1 MEMSKIQVQPT
12 RRETGIKV
20 SSGKLY
26 GCKREWRLTS
36 IRGRLP
42 QERVINP
49 GYEMSIN
56 VFSIQ
61 VPTFTRLSYATD
73 RVRMGHGRRDIGV
86 RCDVTLRG
94 SWRVRYRTA
103 WHVASYRNDE
113 SADRHTYQKHVNGNA
128 YIKLLTEARVPHFRF
143 TTPSSRLSCGAVCL
157 GKVKSTRSTYRYVKK
172 AQG

>member
-1 MEMSKIQVQPT
+1 MSKIQVQPT

-86 RCDVTLRG
+86 RCAMRRYFEGVLTCTIQHSVACRILSER
-94 SWRVRYRTA
+94 RVCGP
-103 WHVASYRNDE
+103 
-113 SADRHTYQKHVNGNA
+113 TYQKHVNGNT
-128 YIKLLTEARVPHFRF
+128 YMKLLRGKTRVPHFRF
-143 TTPSSRLSCGAVCL
+143 VQFHPVVCRVGRSVL
-157 GKVKSTRSTYRYVKK
+157 GNFRS
-172 AQG
+172 A

>member
-1 MEMSKIQVQPT
+1 MAWNSFIISVREMEMSKIQVQPT

-94 SWRVRYRTA
+94 SSLDVYDTAQRGMPHLIGTTCLRTDISETCE
-103 WHVASYRNDE
+103 W
-113 SADRHTYQKHVNGNA
+113 KHLHETF
-128 YIKLLTEARVPHFRF
+128 KR
-143 TTPSSRLSCGAVCL
+143 
-157 GKVKSTRSTYRYVKK
+157 
-172 AQG
+172 QD